1 MLNRAKLVLN
11 LVYPMYVCYSDFSAV
26 DRLTSDVTDAT
37 TQRNSSE
44 TITKSV
50 ASVKVTKQANS
61 REEPQVQP
69 FPDTTPVKIGNKAST
84 NGESSPAKFSTM
96 QFSEI
101 RSLKRVNRVEEG
113 IGTDNADIIETPG
126 IVDPQTG
133 EVLTVGDAIRLRVL
147 DMRTG
152 RINMVVNSKTV
163 SVTIEEAVEHGLVNP
178 TLADRL
184 LGPCG
189 IVEDE
194 SKPQLSLL
202 EAIQRE
208 LLDAE
213 RGPTERAKVRSLD
226 ERGVS
231 IADAVRANEINTK
244 SGQYLLGDGREISL
258 KEAFRLGLLKKEIQP
273 NKRKGVALA
282 DAIVQGIVDERTGQI
297 VDRFTGDK
305 YPLEVAIEKGLI
317 DPEYRE
323 VVEVIGDTK
332 VTVEEALRSGILKDG
347 SFMHSLSQEKLPLRE
362 ARRRQ
367 LVIKPMTLK
376 DCVDL
381 DVLKDGFVK
390 TPTHRGKVSIL
401 EGISRGVL
409 DSDTAKSVTDTRT
422 DELLTLSDALSE
434 GIILPEGKFV
444 DLTSN
449 KVLTIPEAVDKGYIT
464 SVSVKSIFDI
474 DGFKD
479 QHSGEFLSLNLALE
493 EGIVKNGDYVIDLKS
508 GKTIPLEEAVKLGL
522 VRPEVLEMLQRKIG
536 IKSGGKELSVI
547 GAVVKNYLDP
557 KMGVVLE
564 KKTKRGLPLDQAVKK
579 KIITPEGAALL
590 NSLLNITLTTQTVTK
605 TIKRYST
612 SVTVAESSKL
622 ITFGEAI
629 RKGLID
635 EDTQMFKDEST
646 GRFMPVEDAVKEGLL
661 GFQADLE
668 SPSSSSSSRDDS
680 PPKSPSKKK
689 SPIKDSVKRALDS
702 LSRQG
707 STSPT
712 KKPTDSSPEKSA
724 KMSEEFIAA
733 EKVSTERQVFELPP
747 DGWYLGEAI
756 DQRLFDSVT
765 GLFIIP
771 GTDRLVSF
779 EECIHLE
786 IINSKS
792 AVVVDPSRAR
802 NLSLP
807 KSIEK
812 KVLDST
818 GHYITQDG
826 KKITMKEAIAKKRV
840 ILEARVDVDSTS
852 PRLIQV
858 TKVSGKPDIV
868 EVSEIGA
875 DRTSFKEIKPN
886 ENESNLEPLQVSP
899 GVIFDPATALVIF
912 TENGNSD
919 NLLEAVKS
927 NKIEPRKVKVK
938 DPFTGNE
945 ININEAIRK
954 GIIDKKT
961 GDYTDKSGRKI
972 SFADAAKF
980 GVIAVIGAPLVAASK
995 AAKMIQRA
1003 MVVDPKT
1010 GEEIP
1015 IEVAYERGLVDKET
1029 LMKYEE
1035 AMDVVDENQVE
1046 SPVILKTNSFVETP
1060 STKDSKTGAVADN
1073 AADQQPNYK
1082 VLDTSFISL
1091 EDDTRPS
1098 EGELTRARVTTEPKY
1113 KVSIGRART
1122 LSQSPDREAKPV
1134 VLQKMRKKVVKPKD
1148 AVEVGIIDKETADL
1162 LEKPESYQTKSG
1174 EKLNLSEAISLK
1186 TLDGNTGAIR
1196 DPQSGEILTIK
1207 EAMDKGILDSAGSS
1221 GRLLIPIARSLS
1233 VPAALDQGLYENGKI
1248 IHPETGAHLSLK
1260 EAILCEIVNPTSK
1273 LIDPNTGKK
1282 LTLEQAIAKGSVDED
1297 KSKVIT
1303 RRGSLDLLSAVEG
1316 GIFDKIDDRKGLQ
1329 QLPPAGMT
1337 FPVALKRGL
1346 IDSESQEVIHP
1357 VTGKRKS
1364 VQVAIQ
1370 EDFIMALPCP
1380 VSPDSMQVTD
1390 ALNSKLIDSD
1400 KGIFIHPKT
1409 GEEIPISDA
1418 VEMGLLVLK
1427 PQEDME
1433 GNITSITETIKSYQ
1447 TITTKTISLK
1457 PDYILIGPD
1466 EVKNSHTGEVMS
1478 LNEAKNKGVVRDESE
1493 TQEEF
1498 QVSGSKANDLS
1509 ENLIDIKQETFK
1521 DPASGRVMLLREA
1534 VQTGLLNPNDAQKY
1548 LVDNSQE
1555 MAVEEAFSKIYDEK
1569 TKKFRDPN
1577 SPKIQLTFKEALDA
1591 KLIDPD
1597 VMIMDSSGELITTRE
1612 AVERGIIDPKTGTLK
1627 DKKSGGSISVKD
1639 AAKMGLLAIVGA
1651 PILAGKVVVDAVKG
1665 LRKSKSPER
1674 KRSIEA
1680 PATQITIKTTKAPS
1694 PQKELASKSIPLKDA
1709 LHSGKIQPDQCFVT
1723 VNVAGEPKRISVK
1736 DAFDRSL
1743 INLNSPIV
1751 IQGNTEISVVDEKSK
1766 FKVTVSKH
1774 LNPKELAEIGAYD
1787 VKSESFVDP
1796 QTGEIVNFEDLVGG
1810 GSSIFD
1816 PKMVTVKNL
1825 QSGEQVPLQSALS
1838 MQIIDPQ
1845 TGSIIDPATG
1855 KVVPFFEALKLGWIV
1870 QTDISK
1876 STKKPEPG
1884 VSLTHALQS
1893 GAFNP
1898 VTGEM
1903 TDPKTNEVLSLA
1915 SALTANIIDPDLI
1928 TIRNP
1933 VNDDLLSLTEAI
1945 ECGIV
1950 DLSQG
1955 VIINPETKEET
1966 SFKEAFEKGYVLSG
1980 FKKPISLEPIVKR
1993 GWYTS
1998 NGQILDP
2005 LTKKE
2010 IDIGEAVKRGIVDQ
2024 FITECKDTKANN
2036 FITLNDAL
2044 KSALVDPKIG
2054 KLKNSLTGTLIPL
2067 DTAVEQGLIRTN
2079 NISFPLIQAIVQ
2091 DYYSPKNGKFLNPCI
2106 GEEQTLKEAKNSKF
2120 VDCTSVLV
2128 KDTQN
2133 DKMLTVDEAEHSGLL
2148 DCNKGVLKYPI
2159 QMTLDTAYQKG
2170 YLLTTQKPLSLQE
2183 SLAQGCYDPK
2193 TGLMV
2198 LGEERITLDDAMNV
2212 GEINRNALTV
2222 KDSRSG
2228 DIITLADA
2236 VKIGVVDPKA
2246 GTVTDPTNG
2255 AEMHFYDALERGLIV
2270 PAKRK
2275 FSLPEAVF
2283 KGFYDPASGRFTSP
2297 ETQEKLQTD
2306 RAIRRGIIDPAST
2319 MVKVDGKVL
2328 TFEHAVEDGIIDA
2341 KAGTI
2346 RFENQKLDFQEA
2358 FEQGLLI
2365 EVRRPMSLNEAVLKG
2380 IYDERTGLFV
2390 DPATGEQ
2397 LTLLQAI
2404 QSYLID
2410 PDSVHVKDT
2419 RSGFLKKLNLAE
2431 AIKHG
2436 FIDGTTGKVKDFSK
2450 GGSEVSI
2457 VDAFKSDLL
2466 VDSKAAVSIQRAI
2479 HQGLYDD
2486 ETGKFTDPNTG
2497 RKITLHESIRRFI
2510 INPLL
2515 PCYWDKK
2522 TERLLSLVETCRA
2535 GIIDRR
2541 AGMFREPGANCTISL
2556 SGAMEL
2562 GLIVDIESAGFGL
2575 YEAVAM
2581 GLCEEGKFVHPS
2593 TGRKLTL
2600 SDAVKEELINPVT
2613 SIVKNTKT
2621 GKYLKLP
2628 EAVEATII
2636 DDIVGV
2642 YQVPDTTKIISLQE
2656 AKNKGLIVTAKKPLS
2671 IEEAV
2676 RCGLFR
2682 TDSGKFADPESGEFH
2697 DLLQAI
2703 GKELINAD
2711 TTALKDPVTGHLK
2724 SVNSGIEDGT
2734 IDISKGRV
2742 IDPKTKRSYSIDA
2755 ALHKGILVTVEKP
2768 ITFQQA
2774 VRRGSIDFLKGT
2786 FKDPRTMRE
2795 CTLEEA
2801 IKYELIDPESAVVKD
2816 PKCGSFL
2823 TLKKAISDGIIDLNK
2838 RAALDPQTGKV
2849 KSLCIM
2855 FEQGTIVFLREPLSF
2870 DVAIEQGHL
2879 DMFTGKFTDPQSKEV
2894 LTLKEAITL
2903 GLIDPDSVLVKDT
2916 AKKKLLKLPEAFR
2929 KGIMDSDKGNVLDT
2943 VTSKLHTL
2951 PKAIAAGLVTTHGLS
2966 LIEGLDYSLYNPT
2979 TGAFTDPF
2987 CSSGGV
2993 MERRRL
2999 NLAEAI
3005 KSGLIDPSTS
3015 VVKDSTS
3022 GEIASVQDAIVN
3034 EVIDPVAG
3042 RMLESSSGKTIDL
3055 LKAKERGYIIPAEAR
3070 VSDLLTLTLFPSLV
3084 GFAPF
3089 RFSCMTDLKRN
3100 CICMN
3105 FINYINNFFQNNLH
3119 LQKLIL

>member
-1 MLNRAKLVLN
+1 MLNRTKKVLN
-11 LVYPMYVCYSDFSAV
+11 LVYPMYLCYSHYSV
-26 DRLTSDVTDAT
+26 DRLASDVTDAT

-44 TITKSV
+44 TVTKSV

-69 FPDTTPVKIGNKAST
+69 LPDSTPVKIGNKAST

-152 RINMVVNSKTV
+152 RINMVVNSKNV

-178 TLADRL
+178 TLGDRL

-231 IADAVRANEINTK
+231 IADAVRANDISTTT
-244 SGQYLLGDGREISL
+244 GQYLLRDGRKISL
-258 KEAFRLGLLKKEIQP
+258 KEAFRLGLLKKDTQP
-273 NKRKGVALA
+273 NKRKGVALS

-297 VDRFTGDK
+297 VDRFTGVK

-317 DPEYRE
+317 DPDYRE
-323 VVEVIGDTK
+323 VVEVAGDTK
-332 VTVEEALRSGILKDG
+332 VTVEEALRLGILKDG
-347 SFMHSLSQEKLPLRE
+347 CFMHSLSQEKLALRE

-367 LVIKPMTLK
+367 LIIKPMTLK

-381 DVLKDGFVK
+381 DVLEDGFVK

-422 DELLTLSDALSE
+422 DDLLTLSDALSE

-449 KVLTIPEAVDKGYIT
+449 EVLTIPEAVDKGHIT

-479 QHSGEFLSLNLALE
+479 QNSGEFLSLNLALE
-493 EGIVKNGDYVIDLKS
+493 EGLVKNGDYVIDSKS

-536 IKSGGKELSVI
+536 IKSGGKELSVL

-661 GFQADLE
+661 GFQAGLE

-689 SPIKDSVKRALDS
+689 SPIRDSVKRALDS
-702 LSRQG
+702 LSRQS

-712 KKPTDSSPEKSA
+712 KKRTDSSPEKSG
-724 KMSEEFIAA
+724 KMSDEFITA

-756 DQRLFDSVT
+756 DQRLFDPIT

-826 KKITMKEAIAKKRV
+826 KKITMKEAISKKQV
-840 ILEARVDVDSTS
+840 ILEARVDLDSTS

-858 TKVSGKPDIV
+858 TKVSGKPDLV

-938 DPFTGNE
+938 DPLTGNE

-954 GIIDKKT
+954 GIIDRKT

-1035 AMDVVDENQVE
+1035 AMDVVDDSQLEY
-1046 SPVILKTNSFVETP
+1046 PVIAKTNSSIETQP
-1060 STKDSKTGAVADN
+1060 AKDSMTGAIANN
-1073 AADQQPNYK
+1073 AAEEQPNYK

-1148 AVEVGIIDKETADL
+1148 AIEVGIIDKETADL

-1207 EAMDKGILDSAGSS
+1207 EAMDKGILDSAGSY

-1248 IHPETGAHLSLK
+1248 VHPETGAHLSLK
-1260 EAILCEIVNPTSK
+1260 EAIMCEIVNPSSK
-1273 LIDPNTGKK
+1273 LIDPKTGKK

-1346 IDSESQEVIHP
+1346 IDPESQEVIHP

-1427 PQEDME
+1427 PQDDMI
-1433 GNITSITETIKSYQ
+1433 GNVTSVTETIKSYQ

-1457 PDYILIGPD
+1457 PDYILVGPD
-1466 EVKNSHTGEVMS
+1466 EVKNSLTGEVMS

-1493 TQEEF
+1493 TQEKF
-1498 QVSGSKANDLS
+1498 QVGGSKANDLL
-1509 ENLIDIKQETFK
+1509 ENLTDMKQETFK
-1521 DPASGRVMLLREA
+1521 DLATGRVMPLREA
-1534 VQTGLLNPNDAQKY
+1534 VQTGLLNPNDAEKRV
-1548 LVDNSQE
+1548 VDKNQE

-1577 SPKIQLTFKEALDA
+1577 SPKIQLTFTEALDA

-1597 VMIMDSSGELITTRE
+1597 AMIIDSSGDLITIRE
-1612 AVERGIIDPKTGTLK
+1612 AVKRGIIDPKTGNVK
-1627 DKKSGGSISVKD
+1627 DNKSGMSVSVKD
-1639 AAKMGLLAIVGA
+1639 AAKMGLLAILGP
-1651 PILAGKVVVDAVKG
+1651 PILAGKSVVDAVKS

-1674 KRSIEA
+1674 KTSIEA
-1680 PATQITIKTTKAPS
+1680 PATQITIKTTKASSP
-1694 PQKELASKSIPLKDA
+1694 PQKEVASKSIPLKDA
-1709 LHSGKIQPDQCFVT
+1709 LHSGRIQPDQCFVT
-1723 VNVAGEPKRISVK
+1723 VNVAGEHKTMSVK
-1736 DAFDRSL
+1736 DAFDRNL
-1743 INLNSPIV
+1743 INLNTAIV
-1751 IQGNTEISVVDEKSK
+1751 IQGTTEIAVVDENSK
-1766 FKVTVSKH
+1766 FKVKVSKH
-1774 LNPKELAEIGAYD
+1774 LNPKELAEIGVYD

-1796 QTGEIVNFEDLVGG
+1796 HTGEIVNFEDLVGN
-1810 GSSIFD
+1810 SNVFD
-1816 PKMVTVKNL
+1816 PKMVTVKNV

-1838 MQIIDPQ
+1838 MQIINPQ

-1855 KVVPFFEALKLGWIV
+1855 KVVPFFEALKLGWVV
-1870 QTDISK
+1870 QTDTSN

-1884 VSLTHALQS
+1884 ISLTDAMQS

-1898 VTGEM
+1898 VTGEY

-1915 SALTANIIDPDLI
+1915 GALTANIIDPDYI

-1950 DLSQG
+1950 DLSRG
-1955 VIINPETKEET
+1955 VIINPETKDET
-1966 SFKEAFEKGYVLSG
+1966 SLKEAFEKGYVLSG

-1998 NGQILDP
+1998 NGQILDQ

-2044 KSALVDPKIG
+2044 KSGLVNPKVG
-2054 KLKNSLTGTLIPL
+2054 KLTNSLTGTLIPL

-2120 VDCTSVLV
+2120 VDCSSVLV

-2148 DCNKGVLKYPI
+2148 DCDKGVLKHPI

-2198 LGEERITLDDAMNV
+2198 LGDERITLDEAMNV
-2212 GEINRNALTV
+2212 GEINSNALTV

-2319 MVKVDGKVL
+2319 MVKIGGKVL

-2346 RFENQKLDFQEA
+2346 KFENNKLDFQEA
-2358 FEQGLLI
+2358 FERGLLI

-2380 IYDERTGLFV
+2380 IYDEKTGLFV

-2397 LTLLQAI
+2397 LTLLQAV
-2404 QSYLID
+2404 QSCLID

-2436 FIDGTTGKVKDFSK
+2436 FIDGTTGKVKDFTK

-2457 VDAFKSDLL
+2457 VDAFESDLL

-2600 SDAVKEELINPVT
+2600 RDAVKEELINPVT

-2628 EAVEATII
+2628 EAVETTII
-2636 DDIVGV
+2636 DDVVGV
-2642 YQVPDTTKIISLQE
+2642 YQFPDSAKIISLQE
-2656 AKNKGLIVTAKKPLS
+2656 AKNKGFIVTAKKPLS

-2682 TDSGKFADPESGEFH
+2682 SDSGKFADPESGEFH

-2703 GKELINAD
+2703 AKGLINAD

-2755 ALHKGILVTVEKP
+2755 ALHKRILVTVEKP

-2816 PKCGSFL
+2816 PKFGSFL

-2879 DMFTGKFTDPQSKEV
+2879 DVSTGKFTDPQSKEV

-2929 KGIMDSDKGNVLDT
+2929 KGIMDSEKGNVLDT

-2951 PKAIAAGLVTTHGLS
+2951 PKAMAVGLVTTHGLS

-2999 NLAEAI
+2999 NLLEAI

-3042 RMLESSSGKTIDL
+3042 RMLESSSGKAIDL

-3070 VSDLLTLTLFPSLV
+3070 VSAPQTTHSLLLICWFRSFLFLLY
-3084 GFAPF
+3084 G
-3089 RFSCMTDLKRN
+3089 
-3100 CICMN
+3100 
-3105 FINYINNFFQNNLH
+3105 
-3119 LQKLIL
+3119 